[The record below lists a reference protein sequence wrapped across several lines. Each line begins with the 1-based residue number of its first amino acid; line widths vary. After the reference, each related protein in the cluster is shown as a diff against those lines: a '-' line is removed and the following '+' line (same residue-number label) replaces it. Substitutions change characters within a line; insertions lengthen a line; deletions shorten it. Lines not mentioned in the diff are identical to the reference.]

1 MGHDQRQG
9 ASNPGRVQRLCRIL
23 PRREDVLPLHP
34 GLAARLQQWLLERHK
49 RTTDDGTV
57 PIIRMPADGTASGS
71 GDPEPLFPGTWPDR
85 AAKMLRGDQ
94 ETARE
99 KWLSEAGTGTERQKR
114 ERSDILKYDTTDGH
128 GRADFHALR
137 HKFVSDLTT
146 SGVHPKLAKELA

>member
-1 MGHDQRQG
+1 VGHDHRQG

-114 ERSDILKYDTTDGH
+114 ERSDLLKYDTTD

-146 SGVHPKLAKELA
+146 SEVHPKLAKELA